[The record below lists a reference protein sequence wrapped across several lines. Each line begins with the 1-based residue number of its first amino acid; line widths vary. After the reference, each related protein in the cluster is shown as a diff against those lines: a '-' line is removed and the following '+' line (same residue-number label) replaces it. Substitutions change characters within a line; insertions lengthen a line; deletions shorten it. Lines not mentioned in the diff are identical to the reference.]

1 MITNLLLALFLYNVV
16 PNVDFERYAGTW
28 HEVARF
34 PNRFQKSCVGD
45 VTANYTLR
53 TDGKI
58 DVVNRCR
65 VQDGTYISVR
75 GIAKTAGK
83 GLPNSMLK
91 VRFAPKFLSFI
102 PQVWGPYH
110 VIMLA
115 EDYSYAAVGSP
126 DRRYLWV
133 LSRTPELPK
142 AKYEQILE
150 QVRSLGFDIRK
161 LEPSGETHTTG

>member
-1 MITNLLLALFLYNVV
+1 MITNLLLALFVYNVV

-34 PNRFQKSCVGD
+34 PNRFQKKCVGD

-58 DVVNRCR
+58 DVLNRCR

-110 VIMLA
+110 VIVLA

-161 LEPSGETHTTG
+161 LERSGETHTTG

>member
-1 MITNLLLALFLYNVV
+1 MITNLLLALFVYNVV
-16 PNVDFERYAGTW
+16 PNVDFERYAGT
-28 HEVARF
+28 
-34 PNRFQKSCVGD
+34 RFQKKCVGD

-58 DVVNRCR
+58 DVLNRCR
-65 VQDGTYISVR
+65 VQDGRYISVR

-102 PQVWGPYH
+102 PQAWGRYH
-110 VIMLA
+110 VIVLA
-115 EDYSYAAVGSP
+115 KDYSYAAVGSP

-150 QVRSLGFDIRK
+150 QVSSLGFDIRK
-161 LEPSGETHTTG
+161 LERSGETRTTE

>member
-1 MITNLLLALFLYNVV
+1 MITNLFLALFLYNVV

-34 PNRFQKSCVGD
+34 PNRFQKRCVGE

-58 DVVNRCR
+58 DVLNRCR

-91 VRFAPKFLSFI
+91 VRFAPKFLSFL

-110 VIMLA
+110 VIVLA
-115 EDYSYAAVGSP
+115 EDYSYACGWIAGSTIPVGAVAHSRIAESEVRTDFGAGKVAGF
-126 DRRYLWV
+126 RY
-133 LSRTPELPK
+133 S
-142 AKYEQILE
+142 
-150 QVRSLGFDIRK
+150 
-161 LEPSGETHTTG
+161 